1 MRTAEMILGMIQ
13 ERGRKGLPLN
23 RVYRLLYKQD
33 LFVMA
38 YGRIACNHG
47 ALTPGV
53 NKDTVEGMSLE
64 KIDKI
69 IDALRHDTYQLSP
82 ARRVYI
88 EKKNSTKKRPL
99 GLPTWSDK
107 LVQEVIRLILEAL
120 YEPQFSPHSHGF
132 RANRG
137 CHTALF
143 EIHRYWS
150 GMAWFIEGDI
160 SACFDSFD
168 HKILLDTLSE
178 KIKDGRFIQF
188 IGKLLKAGYL
198 EDWKFNRTMSGT
210 PQGGVVSPIL
220 CNIYLDKL
228 DKYVETTLKP
238 LYNRGGQRKANHA
251 YNALRAKC
259 KRRAKKGDWSEANK
273 LRKLAQSMPSRDVT
287 DPEYRRLTYVRYADD
302 FLLGFFGPKGEAE
315 DIKLQLAEFLQAQ
328 LKLELSKTKTLVT
341 HARTEAARFLGYEIA
356 TLHND
361 AKRDRHGRRSINGA
375 IALRV
380 PKNLVLEKRKPFER
394 NGKPIQRTERTRNT
408 AFSIVSDY
416 QAEYRGIVEYY
427 RMAYNLGVFNS
438 LKRVM
443 EISLVKTLANKFKCK
458 CSVIH
463 KKYTVMEK
471 DEKGKR
477 LVIRVTLERE
487 DRKPLVAQ
495 WGGISLAHSIKTT
508 LNDYP
513 QMVWNQRTELEE
525 RLLAQK
531 CELCGSRKDIHVH
544 HVRKLA
550 DLNRTGRKDIP
561 LWKRTMIA
569 RRRKTLVVCQICHQN
584 ITAQSCGY
592 QRK

>member
-38 YGRIACNHG
+38 YGRIARNHG

-341 HARTEAARFLGYEIA
+341 HARTEAARFLG
-356 TLHND
+356 
-361 AKRDRHGRRSINGA
+361 
-375 IALRV
+375 V
-380 PKNLVLEKRKPFER
+380 C
-394 NGKPIQRTERTRNT
+394 RT
-408 AFSIVSDY
+408 
-416 QAEYRGIVEYY
+416 
-427 RMAYNLGVFNS
+427 
-438 LKRVM
+438 
-443 EISLVKTLANKFKCK
+443 
-458 CSVIH
+458 
-463 KKYTVMEK
+463 
-471 DEKGKR
+471 
-477 LVIRVTLERE
+477 
-487 DRKPLVAQ
+487 
-495 WGGISLAHSIKTT
+495 
-508 LNDYP
+508 
-513 QMVWNQRTELEE
+513 
-525 RLLAQK
+525 
-531 CELCGSRKDIHVH
+531 
-544 HVRKLA
+544 
-550 DLNRTGRKDIP
+550 
-561 LWKRTMIA
+561 
-569 RRRKTLVVCQICHQN
+569 
-584 ITAQSCGY
+584 
-592 QRK
+592 